1 MSKRLNLSIALGV
14 FLIGLFSANVS
25 QAQYTNAYWD
35 VNGTIAGQGGT
46 GTNNSSAV
54 FWTTN
59 NANATANTGGP
70 TGGGLFALANTNAG
84 VTNNGSGG
92 YNINFGGTAGTVT
105 QGGSFQYASVNFLTS
120 GYIWS
125 IDATGTNNRTITT
138 TNGVNLNGNVLTLA
152 NGPRGLNSFTFSGAN
167 GINGS
172 SGANLTLRN
181 LVADSASN
189 SFGVYLS
196 GGTISSNI
204 GINVDIGTGSKIFL
218 GSQSS
223 SGATINANIAN
234 NSASGVAL
242 NITNSGANA
251 VTLNGVI
258 SGANGLVLDSANAA
272 GRIQITGLTNSF
284 GGGIS
289 LGSGALYFNNFGVA
303 GQNSSLGTNGTVS
316 MTGSGTLRW
325 NGSTNEVS
333 DKTISLTGAT
343 GNYAL
348 LADGATNRS
357 LTLNGNINSVAAGSK
372 TFTFAGYSTNTLT
385 LNGVINENGGVN
397 SVVIGATSSGT
408 VVLGN
413 NNNSFSGAITVTNAT
428 SGQSTYLSTAN
439 IGNAGQNSALGQN
452 GTINIGSGSSG
463 ALTGLKYTGTGE
475 TSDKVINLA
484 GTTGGAILDQS
495 GTGNLKFTSALTATG
510 VGAKTIT
517 LTGSTGGTGELAG
530 AISNQG
536 ANAISLTKSGTG
548 TWTLSGNNSYTGNTT
563 INGGTLATGA
573 NEVLSD
579 NNTVTVGS
587 GATFKLG
594 GNETVASVAGAG
606 TADLQSYK
614 LTYGGTGTTA
624 HSALAI
630 GTGGLVKDGSG
641 ILRLGQSN
649 STYSGGFTLNSGTAR
664 YEANGVV
671 TNGVVT
677 SGVFGTGTLTI
688 TGGTLMGGGA
698 GGLYVTRMLVNS
710 NFTVNSGSYS
720 NSSDNGR
727 TSFAGVMD
735 LAGDTRTISLGRWT
749 NAASVL
755 ASGWE
760 SFRFQSN
767 NLLPAT
773 ITNGTVRFVREGLG
787 SSSDY
792 AAVNF
797 NAGMVIA
804 RGVGITIGTN
814 VITTLASN
822 DPWGTNSTPNFTV
835 EQGGIFNLSTDN
847 GARSV
852 TVRTLGG
859 EGLVTSLG
867 ATNALST
874 LTIGTQA
881 GDSATFSGRIVDGS
895 SLNSTLGTVANNLG
909 IALTKTGSGTQI
921 LSGSNSYSGLTT
933 VRDSGSLLKLMST
946 DALSAK
952 TSISGDNSLAA
963 AGTIDFGAGGSY
975 TANSYGTLSTSGNN
989 MYFTNSSGSAVTL
1002 TFTNANNYITA
1013 SGSGGRT
1020 LTASSSNLNLDFDG
1034 NIEIG
1039 SNATNTT
1046 TFRGAGS
1053 FNVDGNL
1060 LDTGANGLRT
1070 LQKDGEG
1077 TLALRGSDN
1086 NYRGSTLVNS
1096 GKLDLYGSVTVSTN
1110 ITVSV
1115 DGTVSPASTT
1125 RTATATLDVKS
1136 GATLLNNSTTTVYS
1150 GGNLIVNGTA
1160 GAVVL
1165 ESNGLLGGSGAVGN
1179 VELKSGSLLTPGNS
1193 PGTLTAASSSWAAGS
1208 TYEWEINN
1216 ATGTAGTNWDLFSVV
1231 GALDLSALSST
1242 AQMNL
1247 VLESL
1252 SIANF
1257 STTSSYT
1264 WVIAQAGSFIGT
1276 GLADGTNVT
1285 ELFNINATAFNGG
1298 LAADLPNGGFKVEVG
1313 TDANNL
1319 RTLNLMAI
1327 PEPSTGSMLGLGL
1340 AGLVA
1345 TRLLRRKTS

>member
-1 MSKRLNLSIALGV
+1 V
-14 FLIGLFSANVS
+14 AN
-25 QAQYTNAYWD
+25 
-35 VNGTIAGQGGT
+35 QG
-46 GTNNSSAV
+46 A
-54 FWTTN
+54 
-59 NANATANTGGP
+59 AN
-70 TGGGLFALANTNAG
+70 
-84 VTNNGSGG
+84 
-92 YNINFGGTAGTVT
+92 
-105 QGGSFQYASVNFLTS
+105 
-120 GYIWS
+120 
-125 IDATGTNNRTITT
+125 
-138 TNGVNLNGNVLTLA
+138 
-152 NGPRGLNSFTFSGAN
+152 
-167 GINGS
+167 
-172 SGANLTLRN
+172 
-181 LVADSASN
+181 
-189 SFGVYLS
+189 
-196 GGTISSNI
+196 
-204 GINVDIGTGSKIFL
+204 
-218 GSQSS
+218 
-223 SGATINANIAN
+223 
-234 NSASGVAL
+234 
-242 NITNSGANA
+242 
-251 VTLNGVI
+251 
-258 SGANGLVLDSANAA
+258 
-272 GRIQITGLTNSF
+272 
-284 GGGIS
+284 
-289 LGSGALYFNNFGVA
+289 
-303 GQNSSLGTNGTVS
+303 
-316 MTGSGTLRW
+316 GTLRW
-325 NGSTNEVS
+325 IGTENDISDKVINLGSSTNGVA
-333 DKTISLTGAT
+333 I
-343 GNYAL
+343 
-348 LADGATNRS
+348 LANGATNGS
-357 LTLNGNINSVAAGSK
+357 LTLNGNINSVAAGAK
-372 TFTFAGYSTNTLT
+372 TFTFAGYNTNTLT

-397 SVVIGATSSGT
+397 SVVIGASSSGT

-413 NNNSFSGAITVTNAT
+413 NNNSFTGAITVTNAT

-452 GTINIGSGSSG
+452 GTINIGSGTSG

-495 GTGNLKFTSALTATG
+495 GTGNLKFTSAMTATG

-517 LTGSTGGTGELAG
+517 LTGSTLGTGELAG

-536 ANAISLTKSGTG
+536 ANAISLTKSGSG
-548 TWTLSGNNSYTGNTT
+548 TWTLSGANSYTGTTT
-563 INGGTLATGA
+563 ISGGTLATGA

-579 NNTVTVGS
+579 NNTVTVGA

-606 TADLQSYK
+606 TADLQSNT
-614 LTYGGTGTTA
+614 LTYGGTGATA
-624 HSALAI
+624 HSAMAI
-630 GTGGLVKDGSG
+630 GTGSLVKNGSG
-641 ILRLGQSN
+641 FLTLGASN
-649 STYSGGFTLNSGTAR
+649 STYSGGFTLNSGTVR
-664 YEANGVV
+664 YSANGIVS
-671 TNGVVT
+671 NGVVT
-677 SGVFGTGTLTI
+677 SGVFGTGTLTMN
-688 TGGTLMGGGA
+688 GGTLMGGGA
-698 GGLYVTRMLVNS
+698 GGLNVTRMLVNS

-720 NSSDNGR
+720 NSTDNGR

-760 SFRFQSN
+760 SFRFNSN

-814 VITTLASN
+814 VITTITSS

-847 GARSV
+847 GARTV

-867 ATNALST
+867 ATNALSI

-895 SLNSTLGTVANNLG
+895 LLNATLGTVANNLG
-909 IALTKTGSGTQI
+909 VGLTKMGSGTQI

-933 VRDSGSLLKLMST
+933 VKDAGSVLKLMST

-952 TSISGDNSLAA
+952 TSLSGENTLGS
-963 AGTIDFGAGGSY
+963 AGTIEFGVGGSF
-975 TANSYGTLSTSGNN
+975 TANSFGTLSTSGNN
-989 MYFTNSSGSAVTL
+989 MYFTNSSGNAVTL
-1002 TFTNANNYITA
+1002 TFTNANNYITVP
-1013 SGSGGRT
+1013 GSGGRT

-1039 SNATNTT
+1039 STATNTT

-1060 LDTGANGLRT
+1060 LDTGANGSRT
-1070 LQKDGEG
+1070 IQKDGEG
-1077 TLALRGSDN
+1077 TLTLRGSGN
-1086 NYRGSTLVNS
+1086 NYRGSTVVNS

-1110 ITVSV
+1110 ITVST
-1115 DGTVSPASTT
+1115 DGTSTSGA
-1125 RTATATLDVKS
+1125 RTVNATLDVKS

-1165 ESNGLLGGSGAVGN
+1165 ENNGLLSGSGTVGN
-1179 VELKSGSLLTPGNS
+1179 VVLKSGSLLNPGNS
-1193 PGTLTAASSSWAAGS
+1193 PGLLTAASSSWAAGS
-1208 TYEWEINN
+1208 TYNWEINQAN
-1216 ATGTAGTNWDLFSVV
+1216 GGTAGVNWDLFSVT

-1247 VLESL
+1247 VLNSL
-1252 SIANF
+1252 PSMDDF
-1257 STTSSYT
+1257 SATTSYS
-1264 WVIAQAGSFIGT
+1264 WVFAQAGSLLGSAFTAG
-1276 GLADGTNVT
+1276 ANVT
-1285 ELFNINATAFNGG
+1285 ELFNIDATAFNSGVG
-1298 LAADLPNGGFKVEVG
+1298 PANGWRVEVG
-1313 TDANNL
+1313 STGT
-1319 RTLNLMAI
+1319 TLNLMAV

-1345 TRLLRRKTS
+1345 TRLLRRKIS